1 MEKSGEES
9 KRGNG
14 VYQSSW
20 VATKYH
26 RLRGLTIEMYF
37 LTVLEAEVQSQGA
50 RMVGFLRGLTRRLA
64 EGRPL
69 AACPHGCPSVCAL
82 LLSLCPNLLF

>member
-1 MEKSGEES
+1 MEKGREES

-20 VATKYH
+20 AATKYH

-50 RMVGFLRGLTRRLA
+50 SKFGLQM
-64 EGRPL
+64 
-69 AACPHGCPSVCAL
+69 AL
-82 LLSLCPNLLF
+82 LAHDSFLSVFSFSLCV